1 MKVILLENV
10 RKIGSIGEII
20 EVKRGF
26 ARKARNGGT
35 TSARSYRAARVDDYR
50 CWYCGA
56 SDLRICR
63 FYWIFALHGL
73 DRRKRLDA
81 MIYVLVFLH
90 FVNGDNLKYYQI
102 KTFSDYEEC
111 QLEAKKAKVMI
122 THSSMTVRCLEI
134 SGS

>member
-1 MKVILLENV
+1 LV
-10 RKIGSIGEII
+10 S
-20 EVKRGF
+20 
-26 ARKARNGGT
+26 
-35 TSARSYRAARVDDYR
+35 
-50 CWYCGA
+50 
-56 SDLRICR
+56 
-63 FYWIFALHGL
+63 
-73 DRRKRLDA
+73 